1 MVLVII
7 KHVIGFNEVIDLSTV
22 PL

>member
-1 MVLVII
+1 MVLVVI